1 MTAPLELA
9 QNALCGHLAL
19 EMFDR
24 TLDALVTDLDLEGLT
39 LNCFAGKSHE
49 ARAYDSLCPA
59 WQAFRAPPALTLYYG
74 YETGPRWQNRRNPR
88 NFQLLKNPPL

>member
-1 MTAPLELA
+1 MTPPLELA

-39 LNCFAGKSHE
+39 LNCFAGKSHG
-49 ARAYDSLCPA
+49 ARAYDSLCPP
-59 WQAFRAPPALTLYYG
+59 WQAFRAHADVTWYYEDG
-74 YETGPRWQNRRNPR
+74 AGSGRTNSENRS
-88 NFQLLKNPPL
+88 NFQRLHSR